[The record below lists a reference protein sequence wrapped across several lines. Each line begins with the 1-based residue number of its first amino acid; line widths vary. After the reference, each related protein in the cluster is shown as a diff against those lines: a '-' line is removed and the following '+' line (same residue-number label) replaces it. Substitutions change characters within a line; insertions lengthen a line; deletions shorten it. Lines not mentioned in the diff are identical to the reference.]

1 MRCFDD
7 SLMRLLGGA
16 VGQCVRSW

>member
-1 MRCFDD
+1 MQK

-16 VGQCVRSW
+16 ALLTPAAIL